1 MKLHHPSEHIG
12 DAEQS
17 LQLLREGNQRFVQ
30 GQLCD
35 KSSYAMDREILPRGQ
50 HPFAAVLSCSDS
62 RVVPEIFFD
71 QRMGDL
77 FVIRNAGN
85 LVDDMVVACMEYAVE
100 VLKCPLLVVCGHS
113 HCGAMTA
120 AHAGSTSLRSFQMV
134 VDALRPSFQ
143 VGDSVEMMTKRSVAY
158 MVTRLKDAVGAF
170 SSKPSVVGAYYDIAS
185 GQVEWLADRLARGYP
200 SD

>member
-1 MKLHHPSEHIG
+1 MKLHHSSEHIG
-12 DAEQS
+12 DSDLA

-30 GQLCD
+30 GKLCD
-35 KSSYAMDREILPRGQ
+35 KSGYAIDREILPRGQ

-100 VLKCPLLVVCGHS
+100 VLMCPLLVVCGHS
-113 HCGAMTA
+113 HCGAMAA
-120 AHAGSTSLRSFQMV
+120 AHTGSTSLRSFQRI
-134 VDALRPSFQ
+134 VDTLRLAFQ
-143 VGDSVEMMTKRSVAY
+143 SGDTVEMMTKRSVEY
-158 MVTRLKDAVGAF
+158 MVAQLKEAVASF
-170 SSKPSVVGAYYDIAS
+170 TSKASVVGAYYDIAS
-185 GQVEWLADRLARGYP
+185 GRVEWLADRIARGCH
-200 SD
+200 

>member
-1 MKLHHPSEHIG
+1 MNKGVCMKLHHPSEHIG

-85 LVDDMVVACMEYAVE
+85 LVDDMVV
-100 VLKCPLLVVCGHS
+100 
-113 HCGAMTA
+113 
-120 AHAGSTSLRSFQMV
+120 
-134 VDALRPSFQ
+134 DALRPAFQ
-143 VGDSVEMMTKRSVAY
+143 VGDTVEMMTKRSVAY
-158 MVTRLKDAVGAF
+158 MVTRLQDAVGAF
-170 SSKPSVVGAYYDIAS
+170 SSKTSVVGAYYDIAS
-185 GQVEWLADRLARGYP
+185 GQVEWLADRLAR
-200 SD
+200 DCH